1 MKTKSILPC
10 PCMALLAVA
19 ATAAGAINCAP
30 PAEAQPNWESRL
42 PGGAKTLGLR
52 EKAGM

>member
-19 ATAAGAINCAP
+19 ATAAGAMNCATP
-30 PAEAQPNWESRL
+30 VWGTAFHTT
-42 PGGAKTLGLR
+42 AKSQNLGL
-52 EKAGM
+52 AGKGWNVI